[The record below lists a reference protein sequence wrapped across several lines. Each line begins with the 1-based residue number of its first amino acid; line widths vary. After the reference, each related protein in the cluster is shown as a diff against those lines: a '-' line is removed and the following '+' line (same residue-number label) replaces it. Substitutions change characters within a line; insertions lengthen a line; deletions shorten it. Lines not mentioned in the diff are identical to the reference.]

1 MKSLT
6 TNCMIAVAALAV
18 AAGSASAQ
26 TLKADIPFTFRAGTS
41 VLTPGT
47 YNVNLSVATNREFIR
62 MQNTDTGV
70 SVLLAAFDRGDASKS
85 LKSKRVPA
93 LAFDCSATR
102 CALRELWTGV
112 DSSSYHFRAP
122 HLGRDGDVYT
132 TRIAL
137 SRMKAD

>member
-26 TLKADIPFTFRAGTS
+26 TLRADIPFTFRAGKS

-47 YNVNLSVATNREFIR
+47 YKVNLSIATNREFLSMR
-62 MQNTDTGV
+62 NTDTGV
-70 SVLLAAFDRGDASKS
+70 SILLATFNRGDASRALREKG
-85 LKSKRVPA
+85 VPA
-93 LAFDCSATR
+93 LSFDCNGTR

-112 DSSSYHFRAP
+112 DSTSYHFRAP
-122 HLGRDGDVYT
+122 HLGRDSDVYT
-132 TRIAL
+132 TQIAL
-137 SRMKAD
+137 TRMKAD